1 MGGMG
6 AVQAQKQREAMFSE
20 KSSQLAEGQ
29 VQKLTEQMD
38 AFRIN
43 LQEFAGKH
51 KKEIRKNAAFRR
63 QFQEMCAAVGVDPL
77 QSSSNFWTKLL
88 GVGNFYYE
96 LAIQIVEVCMAT
108 SHRNGGIMGI
118 NELLVRVKASRR
130 RLSRTIASNS
140 KVVQSQEDDISI
152 DDLLRAI
159 EKLSKLGSGLRAI
172 PSGKT
177 FIVQSVASELSMDN
191 VSIAQRAQENGGHV
205 DKVLLAAS
213 FGWSR
218 ERIDKCLNDMVM
230 EGLVWVDSQTPDG
243 NAWYWFPGL
252 L

>member
-1 MGGMG
+1 MG
-6 AVQAQKQREAMFSE
+6 AIQAQKQRDAMFQA
-20 KSSQLAEGQ
+20 KSGQLAEGQ

-38 AFRIN
+38 AFRLN

-77 QSSSNFWTKLL
+77 QSSANFWTKLL
-88 GVGNFYYE
+88 GVGDFYYE
-96 LAIQIVEVCMAT
+96 LAIQIVEVCMST

-118 NELLVRVKASRR
+118 NELLVRVKASRS
-130 RLSRTIASNS
+130 RLSRSAAGGASKS
-140 KVVQSQEDDISI
+140 QPQEDDISI

-159 EKLSKLGSGLRAI
+159 EKLSKLGSGLRTI

-191 VSIAQRAQENGGHV
+191 VSIVQRAQENGGHV
-205 DKVLLAAS
+205 DKALLATG

-218 ERIDKCLNDMVM
+218 ERIDKTLNDMVM

-243 NAWYWFPGL
+243 NTWYWFPGL
-252 L
+252 S